1 MIKKYL
7 GDLAIVQLLNL
18 LVKPIWIFAIDNTVQ
33 NKLPKED
40 YGTYFT
46 FLSFTFLFTVFLD
59 FGITSFNTISLSE
72 NKDRLRNRFY
82 RLLSLKIVL
91 ASIYLL
97 IVLTFGWIL
106 GYMSYSFTLLL
117 MVTLIQIFAS
127 FNLFFRGSLAAF
139 EFFKLDGLFMV
150 LDRTLMIILCGLM
163 IWMPGFLEL
172 NIQHFVLIQLLVLM
186 VVSITLIITLYQKME
201 TFKLALDFS
210 GLRRILSKSWPFG
223 VLFALMSLYHY
234 LDSVMLEKLSSNGVT
249 DVSIYAQGYRI
260 FYALLLFSHVFSN
273 IMLPIFSKQKRNPS
287 QLISFVD
294 YNTRLLLWIAISVAF
309 IGWSYK
315 LEIMQI
321 LFPNKNPELAAMP
334 FGLIILGYIGTVLM
348 VLFGTFLTALR
359 QLKILNWLVFFTVII
374 NVVLNAI
381 FIPLYG
387 VTGAAFATLISQFLL
402 GLSSFISTKSILTNW
417 MVTRT
422 IFQIL
427 TFASLFGLLAI
438 ILKTTFTNPII
449 HLGLCATAI
458 ISGGLILRL
467 RKG

>member
-1 MIKKYL
+1 
-7 GDLAIVQLLNL
+7 
-18 LVKPIWIFAIDNTVQ
+18 
-33 NKLPKED
+33 
-40 YGTYFT
+40 
-46 FLSFTFLFTVFLD
+46 
-59 FGITSFNTISLSE
+59 
-72 NKDRLRNRFY
+72 
-82 RLLSLKIVL
+82 
-91 ASIYLL
+91 
-97 IVLTFGWIL
+97 
-106 GYMSYSFTLLL
+106 